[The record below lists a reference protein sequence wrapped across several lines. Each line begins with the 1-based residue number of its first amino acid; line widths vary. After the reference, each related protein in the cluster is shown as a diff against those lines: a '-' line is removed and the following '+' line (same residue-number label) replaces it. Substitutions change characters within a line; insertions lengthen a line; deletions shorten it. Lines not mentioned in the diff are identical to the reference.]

1 MSDHATAT
9 ASVVTA
15 TPERYAKQLASHLSR
30 RSEIREDPESRTIV
44 LTDGECELRPHDDRL
59 DLHVRAATEGAVDRI
74 TDVVGSHLER
84 FGQRNELHV
93 EWERPG
99 IPR

>member
-15 TPERYAKQLASHLSR
+15 TPERYARQLASHLSR
-30 RSEIREDPESRTIV
+30 RSEIRADPEGQTIV
-44 LTDGECELRPHDDRL
+44 LTDGACLLLPHDDRL
-59 DLHVRAATEGAVDRI
+59 DLQVRAATEDAVDRI